1 MRSLLYLGLMVIF
14 GLCWIINWRLRLMDY
29 FLEIVSLN
37 NLIEKGI
44 VFPENFFERILL
56 YEPLLKSLFSVRM
69 NVKNNIDF
77 LKISMKSLI
86 FSSELNWVQDI
97 VLIIVWFSDTVWH
110 LRRQAKW
117 FVIFISLNVLFCVSP
132 TLNVVIIHIDISMP
146 SLWEKM
152 LHLLW
157 TVKKRSS
164 ECDQLH
170 CTDWKL

>member
-1 MRSLLYLGLMVIF
+1 MRCRLYLILIVLF
-14 GLCWIINWRLRLMDY
+14 SLCWIINWRLRLMDY

-37 NLIEKGI
+37 NLIEKGV
-44 VFPENFFERILL
+44 VFPEHFFERIVLD
-56 YEPLLKSLFSVRM
+56 EPLLKSLFSVCM

-86 FSSELNWVQDI
+86 FSSELNWVQYI
-97 VLIIVWFSDTVWH
+97 VLIIVWFSDTVCH
-110 LRRQAKW
+110 LRRQTKR
-117 FVIFISLNVLFCVSP
+117 FVIFISLNVIFCVSP
-132 TLNVVIIHIDISMP
+132 ALNVVIIHVYISVT

-152 LHLLW
+152 LHLLG

-170 CTDWKL
+170 CADWKL